1 MDKRVLEWW
10 LIGSPLAV
18 KTNIAKGADFS
29 KWDMGAMLRMKYVFS
44 PFFGFDELIRYTGLF
59 WMSMSKMC

>member
-10 LIGSPLAV
+10 LIDSPLAV

-29 KWDMGAMLRMKYVFS
+29 KWDTGAMLKMKYVIS
-44 PFFGFDELIRYTGLF
+44 LFGFDAADAVTGLY
-59 WMSMSKMC
+59 